1 MSAFSFWLMDLRQ
14 GPFMHSGVKK
24 AADSATQNGIAHA
37 RGKLE
42 ETRGRK
48 AFPGFLPNGNE
59 LAKNIF
65 IIIIIF
71 IN

>member
-1 MSAFSFWLMDLRQ
+1 
-14 GPFMHSGVKK
+14 MHSGVKK